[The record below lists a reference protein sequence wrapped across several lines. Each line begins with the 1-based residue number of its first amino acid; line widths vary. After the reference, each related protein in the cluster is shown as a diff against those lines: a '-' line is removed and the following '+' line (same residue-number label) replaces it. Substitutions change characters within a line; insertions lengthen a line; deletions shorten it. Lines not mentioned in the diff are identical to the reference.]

1 MADQALVLERL
12 ERPLPMDWCV
22 SPSYLVEPDVRLP
35 WAAALIGCSDDR
47 ASGNR
52 MTDLVEVGRF
62 KTLADARQQVLVL
75 AAVGIDC
82 DLLRADREIGLYV
95 ASIDVEQAV
104 QELACY
110 ERENLPSGQRPLPAR
125 PARHAVDGALAY
137 CSVLLFFFGAERRH
151 ALSVDWAAI
160 GAAQAGLI
168 RDGAWWRTITALSL
182 HADLLH
188 LLSNLASGVI
198 FGIFV
203 AQLLGSGLAWGT
215 ILLAGALGN
224 ALIALV
230 QAPEHAAIGASTGIF
245 GALGILSGYM
255 RRSRVVPWRAG
266 FVVGRRLEPESCF
279 SSFLASAASARI
291 SGRMS
296 RVSRWAA
303 SWALFSP
310 LLRIA

>member
-1 MADQALVLERL
+1 
-12 ERPLPMDWCV
+12 
-22 SPSYLVEPDVRLP
+22 
-35 WAAALIGCSDDR
+35 
-47 ASGNR
+47 

-75 AAVGIDC
+75 AAVGIEC
-82 DLLRADREIGLYV
+82 HLIRADRDVGLYV
-95 ASIDVEQAV
+95 APIDVEHAM

-110 ERENLPSGQRPLPAR
+110 ERENLPSGHRPLPAR
-125 PARHAVDGALAY
+125 PARHAVDAALAY
-137 CSVLLFFFGAERRH
+137 CAVLLFFFGAERRH

-168 RDGAWWRTITALSL
+168 RDGAWWRTFTALSL

-188 LLSNLASGVI
+188 LMSNLAPGVI

-224 ALIALV
+224 ALIAHV

-255 RRSRVVPWRAG
+255 RRSRVVPWRGGIRRWAPLGAGIMLLVFLGFSGERTDIGAHVAG
-266 FVVGRRLEPESCF
+266 FAMGGVMGFILAPAADRLKSNPRVQWVAGALASGLF
-279 SSFLASAASARI
+279 FLAWLLALHSA
-291 SGRMS
+291 G
-296 RVSRWAA
+296 
-303 SWALFSP
+303 
-310 LLRIA
+310 